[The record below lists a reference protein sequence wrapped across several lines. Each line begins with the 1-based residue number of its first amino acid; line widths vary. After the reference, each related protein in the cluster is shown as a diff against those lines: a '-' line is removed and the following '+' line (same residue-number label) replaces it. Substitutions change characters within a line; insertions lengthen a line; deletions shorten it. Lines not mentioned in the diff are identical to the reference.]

1 MATKFKILCLIVL
14 LFAFSACEDKSSVVS
29 LEKDGTLYE
38 ITDQASFYYPNRLSV
53 DTSSDNI
60 SAVHFIDDDEIMTY
74 FSMEDDTDNLIED
87 MPDLYQGQLEEDG
100 AMDVEY
106 RKITLDSGLE
116 CYKFYGEYSAS
127 GMKFEHVVFFTT
139 ECTYALTYQAAETV
153 FDDNIEEMNQYLES
167 LTVHY

>member
-1 MATKFKILCLIVL
+1 MSKFKILCVCLL
-14 LFAFSACEDKSSVVS
+14 LFIACSCEDKSKTVS

-38 ITDQASFYYPNRLSV
+38 ITDQASFYYPNRLSI

-60 SAVHFIDDDEIMTY
+60 DAVHIVDDDEIMTY

-87 MPDLYQGQLEEDG
+87 MPDLYQSQLEEYG
-100 AMDVEY
+100 ATDVSY
-106 RKITLDSGLE
+106 HKITLDSGLE
-116 CYKFYGEYSAS
+116 CYKFYGIYSSS

-153 FDDNIEEMNQYLES
+153 YDENIDEINQYLES

>member
-1 MATKFKILCLIVL
+1 MSRFKILCVCLVL
-14 LFAFSACEDKSSVVS
+14 FVMSACEGKSTTVS

-38 ITDQASFYYPNRLSV
+38 ITDQASFYYPNRLSI

-60 SAVHFIDDDEIMTY
+60 QAVHFIDDDEIMTY

-100 AMDVEY
+100 ATAVSY
-106 RKITLDSGLE
+106 RKITLDSGIE
-116 CYKFYGEYSAS
+116 CYKFYGIYSSS

-139 ECTYALTYQAAETV
+139 ECTYALTYQASETV
-153 FDDNIEEMNQYLES
+153 YDENIEEINQYLES